1 MHDFKKGAIALKNRT
16 DHEKRRSR
24 FTRKFKRCLASAAC
38 VLGVAAV
45 CFGVAGYQN
54 RIHAEG
60 DQVVTR
66 GVITSLGQ
74 IPQTKKTMYDEGKTA
89 ADYTDKDMKL
99 GSKSNPFVIL
109 EVVPNVA
116 YGELGYQI
124 SGCEPVNIEEMRF
137 GAENMA
143 AVTSM
148 KVGSFGKSA
157 VQAFFF
163 RDELPGN
170 VEHYKDKI
178 NDYTKD

>member
-1 MHDFKKGAIALKNRT
+1 MKDFKKGAIALKNRT
-16 DHEKRRSR
+16 DHKKRRSG

-54 RIHAEG
+54 KIHAEG

-66 GVITSLGQ
+66 GVINSLGQ
-74 IPQTKKTMYDEGKTA
+74 IPQTKKDMYDQGKTA

-137 GAENMA
+137 GCRKNPEVISVCESYFWN
-143 AVTSM
+143 T
-148 KVGSFGKSA
+148 
-157 VQAFFF
+157 
-163 RDELPGN
+163 
-170 VEHYKDKI
+170 
-178 NDYTKD
+178 